1 MVSINYKLSG
11 NPKGKKIVLLN
22 GLFTDLQSYE
32 GVVPFLQDEFHILR
46 YDTRGQG
53 ESEHP
58 VLSEYTLS
66 DHVNDLVS
74 LLDSIKWESAFFVGI
89 SFGARIALSFG
100 QQFPQR
106 VSAIVAA
113 DTYDEVTPL
122 LQMKFDSWLK
132 AYDKGG
138 SSLRFDIAAPWVW
151 GEAMVASNSP
161 ILNEYKK
168 RASRHPPHSVKALI
182 SGAMKGSVDIAK
194 IEAPVYL
201 VIGSDDLLTPPAYG
215 QKMMIKLKRGKI
227 DLVPGGHASLLEHP
241 EIFKTHIIPF
251 LRGV

>member
-11 NPKGKKIVLLN
+11 NPNGKKIVLLN

-32 GVVPFLQDEFHILR
+32 GVVPFLEDEFHILR
-46 YDTRGQG
+46 YDARGQG

-58 VLSEYTLS
+58 VLPEYTLS
-66 DHVNDLVS
+66 DHVSDLAS
-74 LLDSIKWESAFFVGI
+74 LLDCIKWESAFFVGI

-122 LQMKFDSWLK
+122 LQMKFNSWLR
-132 AYDKGG
+132 AFDNGG
-138 SSLRFDIAAPWVW
+138 AQLRFDIASPWVW
-151 GEAMVASNSP
+151 GESMVSKESP
-161 ILNEYKK
+161 LYNEYRKK
-168 RASRHPPHSVKALI
+168 AATHPPHAVKALI
-182 SGAMKGSVDIAK
+182 NGAMKGDIDVAK
-194 IEAPVYL
+194 IEAPVY
-201 VIGSDDLLTPPAYG
+201 VVVGSEDLLTPPAYG